1 MDDMQWLEMCCYF
14 IKLVFLDFFF
24 WCPKDPSVKMIT
36 RLNRQALEDTERF
49 QLWTE
54 VLDAGECRLV
64 RKGG

>member
-1 MDDMQWLEMCCYF
+1 MYDMQWLEMCCYF

-24 WCPKDPSVKMIT
+24 FFVIYPKDPSVKMYK
-36 RLNRQALEDTERF
+36 QALEDTERF

-54 VLDAGECRLV
+54 VLEAGECRLV